1 MSLPQPFESLKAMKY
16 IAVASIF
23 IFFQAAAERP
33 SLAKLS
39 LSLQNGDAITQA
51 YKSEKTKDYNKLIGS
66 NKDLRRQFIELVRGS
81 AGFVRGEIEQEGVMN
96 FLTQMVQLSIL
107 NIRQLAQQNKGSEVF
122 AEAELWFIFSADLSY
137 EETTLIGMRLAH
149 VLRALVL
156 DEIEK
161 IFRHSPEIFLTAA
174 NKFQSLRAPWPID
187 RMLLYESR
195 RVLSGVPLKLAEK
208 VALEIQKNPY
218 QTTEDILQ
226 KMNASQNKDLA
237 FLKQLWRKQD
247 LEMMKNEMNRLGRL
261 PSASLWVDFQ
271 KKNKKAPRSWQD
283 LKISPPID
291 YNSGK
296 PMSWDQL
303 SSFFA
308 TEQKVNK
315 E

>member
-1 MSLPQPFESLKAMKY
+1 MKY

-261 PSASLWVDFQ
+261 PSAALWVDFQ

-296 PMSWDQL
+296 PMSWEQL